1 MANDFIPKLRIP
13 AFLSGVVTSD
23 SFPATFKKKVG
34 DNFVDDCAGWVFNV
48 EIAIEN
54 APPISIQL
62 QTLDK
67 AAKGDTIQFPMKL
80 ETSLR
85 TKYSIKD
92 RIVLIDNKKAK
103 QG

>member
-1 MANDFIPKLRIP
+1 MADFIPKLRIP
-13 AFLSGVVTSD
+13 ALLTGVVTSD
-23 SFPATFKKKVG
+23 SFPAMFKRKDG

-48 EIAIEN
+48 EIPVEN
-54 APPISIQL
+54 APPISVQL

-67 AAKGDTIQFPMKL
+67 ATKGDNIQFPMKL

-92 RIVLIDNKKAK
+92 KIVLIDGKKAK
-103 QG
+103 AN